1 MTRVTVAIVTY
12 RSKAELPACLDSVLA
27 SDVPVKIVVIDNAS
41 GDGTLQLAEEY
52 ASRHD
57 NIVAIDSG
65 GNIGLAAG
73 NNLVI
78 PHIEGDYVLILNP
91 DTVIKP
97 DTLSSLLVLMERD
110 PKIGVVGP
118 QNLYEDGRRHTS
130 YHHGWGFGHLILW
143 RVASYSLM
151 RRLYDAWARYREGQ
165 VYYVSGACLLA
176 RAQVFRDIGGYDPA
190 FFLTMEDTCDL
201 CRRISERGYKIVY
214 TPRTQITHL
223 TGRSGTQ
230 VPFLATLES
239 YKGSIYYFRKF
250 NGVWGGYLAFA
261 IIVLACLTRIATG
274 VLKLLIRRR
283 PVDRDNLRIYFVILS
298 RLFTGGTRI
307 LYSHGH

>member
-12 RSKAELPACLDSVLA
+12 RSKAELPTCLESVLA
-27 SDVPVKIVVIDNAS
+27 SDIPVKIVLIDNAS
-41 GDGTLQLAEEY
+41 GDGTLELARQY
-52 ASRHD
+52 ASRYS
-57 NIVAIDSG
+57 NVIAIDSG

-73 NNLVI
+73 NNLVL

-91 DTVIKP
+91 DTVIEP
-97 DTLSSLLVLMERD
+97 DTLSALIALMERD

-118 QNLYEDGRRHTS
+118 MNVYEDGTPHTS

-151 RRLYDAWARYREGQ
+151 RRLYDKWAKYREGP

-176 RAQVFRDIGGYDPA
+176 RARVFREVGGYDPA

-201 CRRISERGYKIVY
+201 CRRISERGYTILY
-214 TPRTQITHL
+214 APGTRITHL
-223 TGRSGTQ
+223 TGRSGSQ

-250 NGVWGGYLAFA
+250 NGAWGGYLAFG
-261 IIVLACLTRIATG
+261 IIVLACLTRIASG
-274 VLKLLIRRR
+274 LLKLLVLRRR
-283 PVDRDNLRIYFVILS
+283 VDRDNLRLYCAILAK
-298 RLFTGGTRI
+298 LFAGGTGI
-307 LYSHGH
+307 AYSQ

>member
-12 RSKAELPACLDSVLA
+12 RSKAELPTCLESVLA

-41 GDGTLQLAEEY
+41 GDGTLELAREY
-52 ASRHD
+52 SSRHS
-57 NIVAIDSG
+57 NVVAIDSG

-97 DTLSSLLVLMERD
+97 DTLSSLIALMEGD

-118 QNLYEDGRRHTS
+118 MNVYEDGRPHTS

-151 RRLYDAWARYREGQ
+151 RRLYDKWARYREGP

-176 RAQVFRDIGGYDPA
+176 RAQVFRAVGGYDPS

-201 CRRISERGYKIVY
+201 CRRISERGYTILY
-214 TPRTQITHL
+214 APATRITHL
-223 TGRSGTQ
+223 TGRSGSQ

-250 NGVWGGYLAFA
+250 NGVWGGYVAFA
-261 IIVLACLTRIATG
+261 IIVLACLTRIASG
-274 VLKLLIRRR
+274 LLKFLVFRRQ
-283 PVDRDNLRIYFVILS
+283 VDRDNLRIYFAILS
-298 RLFTGGTRI
+298 KLFAGGTRI
-307 LYSHGH
+307 AYSQ

>member
-1 MTRVTVAIVTY
+1 MSRVTVAIVTY
-12 RSKAELPACLDSVLA
+12 RSKAELPTCLESVLS
-27 SDVPVKIVVIDNAS
+27 SDVPVKIVLIDNAS
-41 GDGTLQLAEEY
+41 GDGTLELARQY
-52 ASRHD
+52 ASRYS
-57 NIVAIDSG
+57 NVIAIDSG

-73 NNLVI
+73 NNLVM

-97 DTLSSLLVLMERD
+97 DTLSSLIALMERD

-118 QNLYEDGRRHTS
+118 MNVYEDGRPHTS

-151 RRLYDAWARYREGQ
+151 RRLYDRWAKYREGP

-176 RAQVFRDIGGYDPA
+176 RARVFREVGGYDPA

-201 CRRISERGYKIVY
+201 CRRISERGYTIVY
-214 TPRTQITHL
+214 APRTRITHL
-223 TGRSGTQ
+223 TGRSGSQ

-250 NGVWGGYLAFA
+250 NGAWGGYAAFV
-261 IIVLACLTRIATG
+261 IIVLACLTRIANG
-274 VLKLLIRRR
+274 LLKFLIFRR
-283 PVDRDNLRIYFVILS
+283 PVDRENLRIYFAILS
-298 RLFTGGTRI
+298 RLFAGGTRI
-307 LYSHGH
+307 EYSQ

>member
-1 MTRVTVAIVTY
+1 MTRVTIAIVTY
-12 RSKAELPACLDSVLA
+12 RSKAELPTCLDSVLA
-27 SDVPVKIVVIDNAS
+27 SDIPVKIVVIDNAS
-41 GDGTLQLAEEY
+41 GDGTLQLAQEY
-52 ASRHD
+52 AARNS

-65 GNIGLAAG
+65 GNIGLAAA

-78 PHIEGDYVLILNP
+78 PHMEGEYVLILNP
-91 DTVIKP
+91 DTAIKP
-97 DTLSSLLVLMERD
+97 DTLSSLIALMERD

-118 QNLYEDGRRHTS
+118 KNVYEDGRPHTS

-151 RRLYDAWARYREGQ
+151 RRLYDSWAKYREGD

-176 RAQVFRDIGGYDPA
+176 RAQVFRDVGGYDPA

-201 CRRISERGYKIVY
+201 CRRIRERGFRVVY
-214 TPRTQITHL
+214 AARTQITHL
-223 TGRSGTQ
+223 TGRSGAQ

-250 NGVWGGYLAFA
+250 NGVWGGYVAFA
-261 IIVLACLTRIATG
+261 IIVLACLTRITTSL
-274 VLKLLIRRR
+274 LKVVVRRR
-283 PVDRDNLRIYFVILS
+283 EVDRQNLRIYLTILS
-298 RLFTGGTRI
+298 KLFSGGTGI
-307 LYSHGH
+307 AYSHGQ